1 MGGEWANDC
10 AAFPIVK
17 SHRRHRRIRAARFG
31 TTARISHF
39 LSILPTSARCS
50 QARLL
55 TPIPGRERVGIE
67 GLTGVRGDLYG
78 TSSTRVPPRDKLGAM
93 SEKTTGTNRV
103 RVLDLGGEIRWDVSS
118 GPRLRRA
125 YVCRDRH
132 GRGNRGVLVPAML
145 PRYRTRRETFDELVI
160 QEVRSLVA
168 ACPEL
173 AAIQYGVEDVP
184 PSDPAPWES
193 ESVVLGRGFG
203 ADPGK
208 SLPAQVVVYRRPL
221 EQRARSTDDLR
232 SLIHGVVLE
241 ESSQLIG
248 KHPEDIDPYW

>member
-1 MGGEWANDC
+1 M
-10 AAFPIVK
+10 
-17 SHRRHRRIRAARFG
+17 
-31 TTARISHF
+31 
-39 LSILPTSARCS
+39 
-50 QARLL
+50 
-55 TPIPGRERVGIE
+55 
-67 GLTGVRGDLYG
+67 GVRGDLYG
-78 TSSTRVPPRDKLGAM
+78 TSSTRVLPRDKLGAM
-93 SEKTTGTNRV
+93 SEKTGTNRV
-103 RVLDLGGEIRWDVSS
+103 RVLDLGGEICWDVSS